1 MDKEDLNS
9 ARTNPDFLKYL
20 EKTRLDAISSR
31 DIGALYEVLDSF
43 LVLDLDEDKADEIYQ
58 NILKITFEDVEEII
72 LTRKLTLKEKDLFYV
87 RAFYEHAIEKWSYEN
102 NKGAKEL
109 LFVLLSILDDTA
121 LCDALKVHI
130 IALSKEKNID
140 SFYEEDVNLN
150 ASQDDEIYGYFI
162 TNFNYDLE
170 KYLEENSDILDKEY
184 KTLKHLLD
192 S

>member
-20 EKTRLDAISSR
+20 EKTRLDAISNR

-162 TNFNYDLE
+162 TNFNYDLG